1 METYDISLAPLFR
14 QRLAQRRAELRAI
27 VRASS
32 EAGEDSGEVV
42 DFKDIAT
49 EQDLATLDEA
59 KSDHAARELEQVLGA
74 LRRLDD
80 QSYGRCVDCGE
91 AIDLRRL
98 AALPAAPFCTSCQA
112 AREYERTLTMR
123 P

>member
-14 QRLAQRRAELRAI
+14 QRLAQRQAELRA
-27 VRASS
+27 VVHASGEAS
-32 EAGEDSGEVV
+32 EDADEVV

-49 EQDLATLDEA
+49 EQASTTLDEA
-59 KSDHAARELEQVLGA
+59 KSDQAARELEQVLGA

-98 AALPAAPFCTSCQA
+98 AAVPAAPFCTSCQA
-112 AREYERTLTMR
+112 TLENKRTLATR
-123 P
+123 R

>member
-14 QRLAQRRAELRAI
+14 QRLAQRQAELRAI

-32 EAGEDSGEVV
+32 EAGEDSDEVV

-98 AALPAAPFCTSCQA
+98 AAVPSAPFCTSCQTV
-112 AREYERTLTMR
+112 REHDRTLGTR
-123 P
+123 R

>member
-14 QRLAQRRAELRAI
+14 QRLAQRQAELRAI

-32 EAGEDSGEVV
+32 HASEDTDEVV

-59 KSDHAARELEQVLGA
+59 KSDHAAHELEQVLGA

-80 QSYGRCVDCGE
+80 QSYGRCVDCGQ

-112 AREYERTLTMR
+112 ALERERTLTLR
-123 P
+123 R